1 MSFILNTLGSSS
13 ALPTST
19 RYPAAHVLNVDER
32 FFLIDCGEAAQ
43 IQLRKYKIKFGQINH
58 IFISHLHG
66 DHILGLPGLLSSYS
80 LLGRK
85 KDIHIYAF
93 KEIEQ
98 FISCYSGLIGNH
110 LPFKVIVH
118 NLNPSA
124 PEIIYE
130 DNKLTV
136 KSFPLMHSTNT
147 CGFLFK
153 ERPKKRNIKK
163 QYVDQY
169 NISIKEILNIK
180 EGADYGTNTG
190 TVLKNKEI
198 TFPPYKS
205 RSFAYC
211 CDTVYSESIVPVIKH
226 VDLLY
231 HEATFGK
238 ENKDYARKT
247 LHSTATDAA
256 LTAKNAHANTLVI
269 GHFSARNKE
278 ISHLLEEAREIF
290 PNTHAAYEGA
300 AFEVKQER
308 ENE

>member
-32 FFLIDCGEAAQ
+32 FFLIDCGEATQ

-98 FISCYSGLIGNH
+98 FISCYSGLIGNY

-118 NLNPSA
+118 NLNPSV

-136 KSFPLMHSTNT
+136 KSFPLRHSTNT

-153 ERPKKRNIKK
+153 ESPKERNIKK
-163 QYVDQY
+163 QYIDQY

-180 EGADYGTNTG
+180 EGANYETNEG
-190 TVLKNKEI
+190 NVLKNKEI
-198 TFPPYKS
+198 TLPPYKS

-211 CDTVYSESIVPVIKH
+211 CDTAYSESIVPVIKH

-238 ENKDYARKT
+238 ENKDYARET
-247 LHSTATDAA
+247 LHSTSTDAA

-278 ISHLLEEAREIF
+278 ISHLLDEAREIF
-290 PNTHAAYEGA
+290 PNTYAAYEGA

-308 ENE
+308 EKE

>member
-1 MSFILNTLGSSS
+1 MSFIFNTLGSSS

-66 DHILGLPGLLSSYS
+66 DHVLGLPGLLSSYS

-85 KDIHIYAF
+85 KAIHIYAF
-93 KEIEQ
+93 KEIQQ
-98 FISCYSGLIGNH
+98 FISCFSGLIGNP
-110 LPFKVIVH
+110 LPFKVVIH
-118 NLNPSA
+118 NLNPSV
-124 PEIIYE
+124 PETIYE
-130 DNKLTV
+130 DNKLSV
-136 KSFPLMHSTNT
+136 KSFPLKHSTNT

-153 ERPKKRNIKK
+153 EKAKERNIKK
-163 QYVDQY
+163 QYIDNY

-180 EGADYGTNTG
+180 AGADYKTEDG
-190 TVLKNKEI
+190 VIIKNKEI
-198 TFPPYKS
+198 TLPPYKP

-211 CDTVYSESIVPVIKH
+211 SDTSYTESIIPIIEH

-231 HEATFGK
+231 HEATFGR
-238 ENKDYARKT
+238 ENKNLAHET
-247 LHSTATDAA
+247 LHSTASDAG
-256 LTAKNAHANTLVI
+256 LTAKKANVNTLVI
-269 GHFSARNKE
+269 GHFSARHRD
-278 ISHLLEEAREIF
+278 ISHILNEAQEIF
-290 PNTHAAYEGA
+290 PNTHASYEGA

-308 ENE
+308 EKE